1 MKTSLK
7 KICSSLS
14 MAAVGSLFAVPA
26 FASPGGPLL
35 WTINSHDFYG
45 SYSSSLYGTTS
56 AGTSSTL
63 SWQTAGYHWTG
74 TIGLTN
80 AQGKLLALIT
90 TTNDNY
96 SLATKGANGFT
107 VGSNCTATQC
117 VVVNPGTTQSLLA
130 AVNAANGSRGIAG
143 ATGMAFILLAP
154 ATSIP

>member
-107 VGSNCTATQC
+107 VVATAPQRNALWSIR
-117 VVVNPGTTQSLLA
+117 VPHNPCLPPSTRQT
-130 AVNAANGSRGIAG
+130 AVEVSQEQRGWPL
-143 ATGMAFILLAP
+143 FC
-154 ATSIP
+154 